1 MLFITCRC
9 VNIFAGRKKGGIYA
23 TTLFASNRE
32 DNMVGTVDV
41 DKSTVKIL
49 ISIGD
54 RKCLENHFPISG
66 FKQEGRCLDD
76 SESGFHCTPHRFMA
90 RIPQGEPAGST
101 PFQFGFFVFVPRL
114 SSFGLENALIQ
125 MMNRVAAV
133 SLSL

>member
-1 MLFITCRC
+1 M
-9 VNIFAGRKKGGIYA
+9 AGI
-23 TTLFASNRE
+23 
-32 DNMVGTVDV
+32 VDV
-41 DKSTVKIL
+41 DKSTVNIL

-76 SESGFHCTPHRFMA
+76 SESGFQCTPHRFMA
-90 RIPQGEPAGST
+90 RLLVPQGKPAGST
-101 PFQFGFFVFVPRL
+101 PFQLGFFVFVPRL